1 MPNVFAALDLG
12 SNESPPPN
20 TLDGTDPVNTGS
32 GHDDHPLN
40 PASTVFVPAAVN
52 SQTAAHPVVNR
63 CRLPKLNL
71 PTFSGNPLDWQT
83 FWDCYEA
90 SVHNNTTLNGAQ
102 KFSYLKAQ
110 VTGDAAR
117 VIAGFPLTNVIYA
130 QSVNLLKERFGQPS
144 KIVNAHMQALLNLNN
159 PSLQL
164 QSLQVFYDT
173 LETHIR
179 GLNSLGKSEDSY
191 GALLVPIVQ
200 SKLPSE
206 LKKALAREHN
216 DTDWTIS
223 ELRAAILKEIKILEA
238 GVHVNLSNNLFDKAF
253 PPSSTMQLHTSSPKS
268 PQSFANQIVKK

>member
-1 MPNVFAALDLG
+1 MSLPPEPQGLPNVFAALDFG

-20 TLDGTDPVNTGS
+20 NLDGTNPVNTGS

-40 PASTVFVPAAVN
+40 PALTVFVPAAVN

-71 PTFSGNPLDWQT
+71 PPFSCNPLDWQT

-90 SVHNNTTLNGAQ
+90 SVHNNTALNGAQ
-102 KFSYLKAQ
+102 KFSSLKAQ

-117 VIAGFPLTNVIYA
+117 AIAGFPLTNVNYA
-130 QSVNLLKERFGQPS
+130 ESLNLLKERFGQPS
-144 KIVNAHMQALLNLNN
+144 KIVNAHMQALLNLTN

-173 LETHIR
+173 LETHIQ

-191 GALLVPIVQ
+191 GALLVPIMQ

-206 LKKALAREHN
+206 QKK
-216 DTDWTIS
+216 
-223 ELRAAILKEIKILEA
+223 
-238 GVHVNLSNNLFDKAF
+238 
-253 PPSSTMQLHTSSPKS
+253 
-268 PQSFANQIVKK
+268 SFG